1 MKVIAK
7 NVVALI
13 VGILIGG
20 IINMA
25 LIIVSPFV
33 IPPPEGVDV
42 TSAESLRSSI
52 HLFEPR
58 HFLFP
63 FLAHALGA
71 LAGAIFAALMAA
83 THRSRFALAVGV
95 VFLFGGIANMFMIPA
110 PIWFVVLDLVGA
122 YIPMAY
128 FGYTLAD
135 GLRKSFSNAVSN

>member
-83 THRSRFALAVGV
+83 THRSRFALAVAKSVSCVPSLEGKSSSSSPT
-95 VFLFGGIANMFMIPA
+95 GIPNNAWATAANSM
-110 PIWFVVLDLVGA
+110 
-122 YIPMAY
+122 
-128 FGYTLAD
+128 
-135 GLRKSFSNAVSN
+135 RK